1 MINRGIVLARSG
13 CVGSPASTY
22 DEPTVMWR
30 MRKGALRAHAVINL
44 RGRSATV
51 AWIVNGRRLY
61 VREFDNWTSALR
73 WSDRLREQN
82 WAAGWRLLPGD
93 DEAPAAGPRS

>member
-1 MINRGIVLARSG
+1 MNSAGIVLARSSR
-13 CVGSPASTY
+13 VAFPASTY

-51 AWIVNGRRLY
+51 AWIVNERRLY

-82 WAAGWRLLPGD
+82 WAAGWRLLAGD
-93 DEAPAAGPRS
+93 DEIPADGPP